1 MASLLEFETPENV
14 QIAYRPAGLGTRYS
28 AWMLDTVFVL
38 AVSIAVFVL
47 TMVVGAGLGIALKN
61 LGKAGAFDEQNS
73 RELPFYFVAIG
84 WLFWALGSFLYFTL
98 CELFWRGQTIGKR
111 ACRVRVVKTDG
122 FSLDA
127 PSILLRN
134 VFRIVD
140 QIPPLWIVPVLS
152 RRSQRFGDM
161 VAGTVVVTD
170 RRDDLED
177 VRTMVLQRLA
187 AECKFRFDGTMLAR
201 ALPTDIEA
209 VERILERWPQIPPRQ
224 RFELLA
230 TISDPLSRR
239 LGVQPPDVA
248 DRHEFLYDF
257 LAAVYRREARR
268 LG

>member
-38 AVSIAVFVL
+38 VISIAVFVL

-61 LGKAGAFDEQNS
+61 LGKAGAFDEENVPQ
-73 RELPFYFVAIG
+73 LPFYLFAIA
-84 WLFWALGSFLYFTL
+84 WLFWGLGSFLYFTL

-111 ACRVRVVKTDG
+111 ACGVRVVKTDG

-127 PSILLRN
+127 ASILLRN
-134 VFRIVD
+134 IFRIVD

-152 RRSQRFGDM
+152 PRSQRFGDM

-170 RRDDLED
+170 RRDELED
-177 VRTMVLQRLA
+177 VRTMVLQRPA
-187 AECKFRFDGTMLAR
+187 AECKFHFDGTMLAR
-201 ALPTDIEA
+201 ALPMDIEA

-230 TISDPLSRR
+230 SISDPLSGR

-257 LAAVYRREARR
+257 LAAVYRRDARR